1 MKDKYTN
8 ITSEAYI
15 EVTVL
20 SNEMKV
26 DNFSNQSNVNTWLS
40 DSSESVQSFQ
50 ASSHFPII

>member
-1 MKDKYTN
+1 MKDKESN

-20 SNEMKV
+20 SNEMK
-26 DNFSNQSNVNTWLS
+26 DDKFLNQSNVNTWLT
-40 DSSESVQSFQ
+40 DSSESVLSFQ

>member
-1 MKDKYTN
+1 MKDKNTN

-20 SNEMKV
+20 SNEMIV
-26 DNFSNQSNVNTWLS
+26 NNFSNQSNGNTSLT
-40 DSSESVQSFQ
+40 DSSESVLSFQ